1 MSLFLYQG
9 PFILL
14 LKATFEK
21 LSCSLPPLVHSLL
34 FSCITLVSSILIYN
48 IFMSNIFLSGSWASF
63 CLYLLPSN
71 YQSLFSPDLLD
82 VRKIFKVLV
91 NTFLKIIFTI
101 TYSTFQLNLARIF
114 QTIYRIRRTLEFLT
128 TANRSP
134 ETERKLNCPL
144 NSYKIQKKG

>member
-1 MSLFLYQG
+1 MIIWQVDQALSQVIFHWLSCLNVVLVLYQG

-48 IFMSNIFLSGSWASF
+48 IFMSNIFLSGSLASF

-91 NTFLKIIFTI
+91 NTN
-101 TYSTFQLNLARIF
+101 LNHFHDYL
-114 QTIYRIRRTLEFLT
+114 
-128 TANRSP
+128 
-134 ETERKLNCPL
+134 L
-144 NSYKIQKKG
+144 NSSIEFCKNFSDNL